1 MKNVRADARC
11 TMSWRWCRS
20 AAGRRGGR
28 RRRRRS
34 CSRCLEPSNHRYSQC
49 CSRRVCTA
57 LTLKLRRVAQ
67 LCGVARLASSRRGAA
82 RWRRLARLQARARS
96 PPSSGRWGGRTP
108 VLQKARGRCAPSLP
122 LTQPTASPL
131 ASLPPLL
138 WRLFSL
144 PRLPSARTSQP
155 SPLTTLLSP
164 LSLTIHLSL
173 AAVCRRRHHRCNR
186 HRAVTTSPAA
196 VCHRHPCRPTSSV
209 ASLPPSPPPPH
220 HHHPCHRRCL
230 VRRRRRCRPR
240 LHRLTPP
247 RPPPTLPLPRPP
259 REQLQASPPP
269 PPISRRRLTPQPCL
283 SPPLQSPRP
292 SSHVDIGRQRH
303 TPALHQP
310 YINLATESKMN
321 VINQATSYIYIYSCG
336 ITQVKIRMET
346 TISNVKRPW

>member
-11 TMSWRWCRS
+11 TSSWRWCRS

-96 PPSSGRWGGRTP
+96 PPSSGRWGGCTP

-240 LHRLTPP
+240 LHRLTPHGHHP
-247 RPPPTLPLPRPP
+247 RCRFLARRVSSCRLHHHHHPFRAAVSHHSLAYLRLYRALARHRMLTSAASATRQPYTNLTSTSPP
-259 REQLQASPPP
+259 R
-269 PPISRRRLTPQPCL
+269 
-283 SPPLQSPRP
+283 
-292 SSHVDIGRQRH
+292 
-303 TPALHQP
+303 
-310 YINLATESKMN
+310 
-321 VINQATSYIYIYSCG
+321 
-336 ITQVKIRMET
+336 VK
-346 TISNVKRPW
+346 

>member
-11 TMSWRWCRS
+11 TSSWRWCRS

-96 PPSSGRWGGRTP
+96 PPSSGRWGGCTP

-196 VCHRHPCRPTSSV
+196 VFATATRAATRRPLRVCRLRHHRLITIIRATAAALSV
-209 ASLPPSPPPPH
+209 AAAAAGLAS
-220 HHHPCHRRCL
+220 
-230 VRRRRRCRPR
+230 
-240 LHRLTPP
+240 T
-247 RPPPTLPLPRPP
+247 
-259 REQLQASPPP
+259 ASPPTATTHVAA
-269 PPISRRRLTPQPCL
+269 S
-283 SPPLQSPRP
+283 SP
-292 SSHVDIGRQRH
+292 
-303 TPALHQP
+303 A
-310 YINLATESKMN
+310 A
-321 VINQATSYIYIYSCG
+321 
-336 ITQVKIRMET
+336 
-346 TISNVKRPW
+346 